1 MVRWRWMLI
10 GRLKFKPLPTVGYL
24 LVGTVIIIVTV
35 VKVIQKSLVE
45 DWLVPRG
52 VDAALVAHGRGGR
65 GRGIAIADKLL
76 LDSLKLLELLCLL
89 KESGESLDLR
99 GTDAG
104 TWSIKRLGLVLTD
117 QCL

>member
-1 MVRWRWMLI
+1 M
-10 GRLKFKPLPTVGYL
+10 
-24 LVGTVIIIVTV
+24 
-35 VKVIQKSLVE
+35 
-45 DWLVPRG
+45 
-52 VDAALVAHGRGGR
+52 DAALVAHGRGGR

-104 TWSIKRLGLVLTD
+104 TWSIKGLGLVLTD
-117 QCL
+117 QCLEMR